1 MNPRTLRIIL
11 EAIAVTACLFVIVGQ
26 QSEAGITSKAAMT
39 TFQKGS
45 HRDKTLWVRQTPTA
59 SGGKASAIDSDTD
72 EVVED

>member
-1 MNPRTLRIIL
+1 MNPRTLRTLL

-39 TFQKGS
+39 TFQKGPHS
-45 HRDKTLWVRQTPTA
+45 NKTLWVGKSHTA
-59 SGGKASAIDSDTD
+59 FGGKASAIDSDTD